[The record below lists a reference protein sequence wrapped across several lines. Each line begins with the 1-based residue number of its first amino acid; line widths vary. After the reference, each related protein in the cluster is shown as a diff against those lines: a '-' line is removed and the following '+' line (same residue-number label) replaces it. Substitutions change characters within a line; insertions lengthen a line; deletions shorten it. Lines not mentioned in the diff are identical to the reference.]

1 MSVIYVIRHAQASFG
16 RENYDRL
23 SDLGVKQAEILGDY
37 LGHLGLEFDA
47 VYSGTLDRQK
57 DTAEVA
63 LGRMPGQAR
72 YDLRIETGLSEY
84 DAEAVV
90 TSQLPAMIEA
100 DPTLTRDVERM
111 TERRPFQRVF
121 EGAMLRWVSGRYDVN
136 GVETW
141 QAFSSR
147 VRKAIGEIMAE
158 NGRRKKVV
166 VFTSGVPHCAT
177 VQMAIGVTTEVAVRL
192 NWQLKNTSVSE
203 FKYNDKGIFLSSFN
217 SVHHLWDRKEP
228 ELLTYR

>member
-1 MSVIYVIRHAQASFG
+1 MEERITTVFPTLGSSKQRSWGTIWDTWGLNST
-16 RENYDRL
+16 L
-23 SDLGVKQAEILGDY
+23 STP
-37 LGHLGLEFDA
+37 
-47 VYSGTLDRQK
+47 GTLDRQK

-121 EGAMLRWVSGRYDVN
+121 EGAILRWVSGRYDVN

-166 VFTSGVPHCAT
+166 VFTSGGPICAT